1 MTELQGRT
9 IRAVDVTPGDLA
21 AHADAIAEIH
31 RGTLDCVVLRRAFPE
46 PLRAAILERLANGEL
61 PWLRP
66 NSSGPQADIRVL
78 GNAATPTF
86 NTPGGPAYDRYFED
100 AAEYGAL
107 YDQLLAQASGSD
119 AIEELLERIS
129 GGRPVRRLALPD
141 GRKSPGPLEVVILD
155 FVTTHAYYE
164 TDFDA
169 KNPTPPACFAIGND
183 PKNMVPSPNSPVQ
196 QSTECKTCPMNQFG
210 PNNERKACTN
220 RRLMAV
226 LPPDADESTPIWTIE
241 TAPMSNKA
249 FDAYV
254 SGIVAAKGVPPIGV
268 VTEISLDPNVD
279 YAKLV
284 FGLVDDNPAV
294 GEMLGRQEEAKKLLA
309 VEPNTSS
316 YAAPTK
322 KAAGARRR

>member
-1 MTELQGRT
+1 MATKPKAAPKSQALVAT
-9 IRAVDVTPGDLA
+9 KPKSTAVVNIQA
-21 AHADAIAEIH
+21 ALK
-31 RGTLDCVVLRRAFPE
+31 T
-46 PLRAAILERLANGEL
+46 
-61 PWLRP
+61 
-66 NSSGPQADIRVL
+66 Q
-78 GNAATPTF
+78 
-86 NTPGGPAYDRYFED
+86 
-100 AAEYGAL
+100 
-107 YDQLLAQASGSD
+107 AQAVAGQVEPPSGFK
-119 AIEELLERIS
+119 I
-129 GGRPVRRLALPD
+129 RLKNKQFTLPD

>member
-141 GRKSPGPLEVVILD
+141 GRKFAGCTIRSLPEGQRIIVHHDGRHFQLPVYKDVTPELDTTTCLSFVILLQ
-155 FVTTHAYYE
+155 A
-164 TDFDA
+164 
-169 KNPTPPACFAIGND
+169 
-183 PKNMVPSPNSPVQ
+183 
-196 QSTECKTCPMNQFG
+196 
-210 PNNERKACTN
+210 
-220 RRLMAV
+220 
-226 LPPDADESTPIWTIE
+226 PDAGGQVIIHGLTDEDQVPRLANFMPDGEAI
-241 TAPMSNKA
+241 KA
-249 FDAYV
+249 RYRSHKVELDAGDV
-254 SGIVAAKGVPPIGV
+254 
-268 VTEISLDPNVD
+268 
-279 YAKLV
+279 LV
-284 FGLVDDNPAV
+284 FSAGRFYHHVAPVEGATPRIT
-294 GEMLGRQEEAKKLLA
+294 LGGFMTLD
-309 VEPNTSS
+309 
-316 YAAPTK
+316 
-322 KAAGARRR
+322 KAHARVLYWN